1 MDIKIFNKS
10 PQIFQLLTNRIQ
22 QMRPHVKDIY
32 ILFKR
37 LPKYA
42 ILILKIKKIEHN
54 KIQQKNVNRKIYF
67 KTKFI
72 CEQTNLF

>member
-1 MDIKIFNKS
+1 
-10 PQIFQLLTNRIQ
+10 
-22 QMRPHVKDIY
+22 MRSQTKDIY

-42 ILILKIKKIEHN
+42 ILILKIKKIEH
-54 KIQQKNVNRKIYF
+54 KKYITKMSTIQVHKKRKF
-67 KTKFI
+67 K